1 MKKKQ
6 ASLTERRYLLP
17 FVLITTLF
25 FLWGFAR
32 AILDVLNKHFQNELH
47 ISISQSALIQVTT
60 YLGYFIMAIPAGLFI
75 NRFGYRRG
83 VVFGLALF
91 ALGAFLFVPG
101 ANIGTFEVF
110 LGALFVI
117 GCGLTFLETAAN
129 PYVTELGSPQTATSR
144 LNLSQS
150 FNGMGS
156 IFATF
161 SVGLFLFRNDSEGG
175 NVAIPY
181 VFLGVVVL
189 LIALV
194 FSRVQLPEIQS
205 TTEDETSGG
214 GLKNL
219 AELFKQPMFVMG
231 LAALLAYEVAEIS
244 INSYFINF
252 VTGQGWM
259 SDKSASIVLTA
270 ALAFFM
276 IGRFGGSWVMRRVRA
291 QRVLFVCAV
300 GCVCSMCLVLLNMG
314 VLSLIGLLANYFFEA
329 IMFPTIFSLALTGL
343 GRLTKSASSI
353 LMMTPVGGCGFLL
366 MGMIADNSNPVLP
379 FVLPL
384 AGFAVVLAYAWKE
397 LRRG

>member
-1 MKKKQ
+1 MNKKQ

-32 AILDVLNKHFQNELH
+32 AILDVLNKHFQNELN

-181 VFLGVVVL
+181 VVLGVVVL

-194 FSRVQLPEIQS
+194 FSRVQLPEIQP

>member
-1 MKKKQ
+1 
-6 ASLTERRYLLP
+6 
-17 FVLITTLF
+17 
-25 FLWGFAR
+25 
-32 AILDVLNKHFQNELH
+32 
-47 ISISQSALIQVTT
+47 
-60 YLGYFIMAIPAGLFI
+60 
-75 NRFGYRRG
+75 
-83 VVFGLALF
+83 
-91 ALGAFLFVPG
+91 
-101 ANIGTFEVF
+101 
-110 LGALFVI
+110 
-117 GCGLTFLETAAN
+117 
-129 PYVTELGSPQTATSR
+129 
-144 LNLSQS
+144 
-150 FNGMGS
+150 
-156 IFATF
+156 
-161 SVGLFLFRNDSEGG
+161 
-175 NVAIPY
+175 
-181 VFLGVVVL
+181 
-189 LIALV
+189 
-194 FSRVQLPEIQS
+194 
-205 TTEDETSGG
+205 
-214 GLKNL
+214 
-219 AELFKQPMFVMG
+219 MFVMG

-366 MGMIADNSNPVLP
+366 MGMIADGGNPVLP

-384 AGFAVVLAYAWKE
+384 AGFLVVLAYAWKMA
-397 LRRG
+397 RKG